1 MPNKTADDLA
11 RILSLSSASSDER
24 AAPGPSLA
32 AERLTPPLG
41 FLRDASS
48 SRAVSPG
55 LSLFYDF
62 GETSDDVH
70 GGTRERFNSKVMTV
84 IAS

>member
-32 AERLTPPLG
+32 AEPPLG

-62 GETSDDVH
+62 GETSDAVH
-70 GGTRERFNSKVMTV
+70 GGMRERFNSKVMTV